1 MFKAIQSFPKQFF
14 PSWQQAMAL
23 PLSLTRKPFVGNI
36 YLAGMGGSAL
46 PGDLV
51 NDYLNGQVYLRI
63 VSDYALPANV
73 GEGDLV
79 LCSSYSG
86 NTEETLAAFDDAL
99 RKKAQIVVLTH
110 GGELAQ
116 RANKMG
122 VPVIRI
128 PDCIQPRSASGHF
141 FASIVGVLEKLG
153 VIPSQEKAIS
163 ELVPF
168 LESRRSMQEESGKN
182 LAAKLTRE
190 VPLIYGPQS
199 LYGASRIFKIKFNE
213 NCKIQSFF
221 NVFPELNHN
230 EMVGFTKM
238 LMKPAI
244 IYLKSKFMHPRIL
257 KRMAAMEDLLKN
269 KISFHPLELAGAN
282 LLQEMFDAVVIGD
295 YTTYYLALAYGMDPA
310 PVTMVEDFKKKLV

>member
-1 MFKAIQSFPKQFF
+1 MV
-14 PSWQQAMAL
+14 L
-23 PLSLTRKPFVGNI
+23 PLSLAQEPLVGNI
-36 YLAGMGGSAL
+36 YLAGVGGSAL

-51 NDYLNGQVYLRI
+51 NDYLHGQVYLRI

-79 LCSSYSG
+79 FCSSYSG

-99 RKKAQIVVLTH
+99 GKKAQIVVLTH
-110 GGELAQ
+110 GGELAK
-116 RANKMG
+116 RAGKLG

-128 PDCIQPRSASGHF
+128 PDCVQPRSASGHF
-141 FASIVGVLEKLG
+141 FASIVGILEKLG
-153 VIPSQEKAIS
+153 VISSQEKAVG
-163 ELVPF
+163 ELAQF
-168 LESRRSMQEESGKN
+168 LESRGSAQEEIGKN
-182 LAAKLTRE
+182 LAAQLVDQ
-190 VPLIYGPQS
+190 VPIIYGPQS
-199 LYGASRIFKIKFNE
+199 LYGACRIFKIKFNE

-230 EMVGFTKM
+230 EMVGFTKL
-238 LMKPAI
+238 LMRPAI
-244 IYLKSKFMHPRIL
+244 LCLKSKFMHPQIL
-257 KRMAAMEDLLKN
+257 KRMVVTQGLLIN
-269 KISFHPLELAGAN
+269 QMSFHTIELAGSN

>member
-1 MFKAIQSFPKQFF
+1 MV
-14 PSWQQAMAL
+14 L
-23 PLSLTRKPFVGNI
+23 PLSLAQKPFMGNI

-51 NDYLNGQVYLRI
+51 NDYLHGQVYLRI

-99 RKKAQIVVLTH
+99 CKKAQIVVLTH
-110 GGELAQ
+110 GGELAK
-116 RANKMG
+116 RAKDRR
-122 VPVIRI
+122 VPIIRI

-168 LESRRSMQEESGKN
+168 LESRRSAQEEIGKN
-182 LAAKLTRE
+182 LAAQLIDQ
-190 VPLIYGPQS
+190 VPIIYGPQS

-221 NVFPELNHN
+221 DVFPELNHN
-230 EMVGFTKM
+230 EMVGFTKL
-238 LMKPAI
+238 LMRPAI
-244 IYLKSKFMHPRIL
+244 ICLKSKFMHPRIL
-257 KRMAAMEDLLKN
+257 KRMVVMEGLLEN
-269 KISFHPLELAGAN
+269 KISFHSIELAGAN
-282 LLQEMFDAVVIGD
+282 LLQEIFDAVVIGD
-295 YTTYYLALAYGMDPA
+295 YTTYFLAESYGIDPT
-310 PVTMVEDFKKKLV
+310 PVEMVEDFKKKLA